1 MKRILIVEDEAAI
14 REFEAIN
21 LKRVGYETVEAGS
34 GEEALDIFDS
44 DSKGFDIALLDVMMP
59 GMDGIEVM
67 AVIFAKR
74 LGITVG
80 TFVMIYNLRGKLT
93 ACDINFIVVEC
104 GGVGFKCF
112 TSLNTAKQLGE
123 IGKEINVF
131 THLAVREDAMDL
143 YAFATTA
150 ELDAFKLLI
159 TVSGIGPKAAVAILS
174 ELTPDRLALCI
185 ASGDAKSITAAQ
197 GVGKKTAE
205 RVVLELKDKIGSIAT
220 EAASATVSNLQKN
233 IENSASAEA
242 IEALVSLGYSQS
254 DAAVVV
260 GSLDSSMSVDEMI
273 RYGLKELAKNL

>member
-1 MKRILIVEDEAAI
+1 
-14 REFEAIN
+14 
-21 LKRVGYETVEAGS
+21 
-34 GEEALDIFDS
+34 
-44 DSKGFDIALLDVMMP
+44 
-59 GMDGIEVM
+59 
-67 AVIFAKR
+67 
-74 LGITVG
+74 
-80 TFVMIYNLRGKLT
+80 MIYNLRGKLT

-185 ASGDAKSITAAQ
+185 ASGTLSRLLQ
-197 GVGKKTAE
+197 RRESE
-205 RVVLELKDKIGSIAT
+205 RK
-220 EAASATVSNLQKN
+220 
-233 IENSASAEA
+233 
-242 IEALVSLGYSQS
+242 
-254 DAAVVV
+254 
-260 GSLDSSMSVDEMI
+260 
-273 RYGLKELAKNL
+273 RLKE